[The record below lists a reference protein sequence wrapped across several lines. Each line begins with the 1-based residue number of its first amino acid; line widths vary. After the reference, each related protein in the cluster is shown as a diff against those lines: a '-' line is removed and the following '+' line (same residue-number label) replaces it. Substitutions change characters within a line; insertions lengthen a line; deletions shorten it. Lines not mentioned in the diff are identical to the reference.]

1 MIWCLKTKVD
11 ISYRLLK
18 RKNGGFDVMK
28 LMDLFECNPIFSCL
42 DSITKAYLQKQAIT
56 RNYSENQWVTHY
68 GDVWPYLFIVGEGA
82 ITAMKESLEGRSLIV
97 ARFEKG
103 EIFWGLG
110 FFLEEAPTPAAL
122 IASEKSNIHLWS
134 RDLLLPILLENGQM
148 AWEISTLMVNRML
161 LASDIVEGLAFQPV
175 ISRLAQYLIEHFGKD
190 EGEKISRDVTLDE
203 MAAYIGST
211 REMVCRM
218 LQKLSGHGLI
228 EITRTDFTFT
238 NREGLRELAVTTKVQ
253 GNK

>member
-1 MIWCLKTKVD
+1 
-11 ISYRLLK
+11 
-18 RKNGGFDVMK
+18 
-28 LMDLFECNPIFSCL
+28 
-42 DSITKAYLQKQAIT
+42 
-56 RNYSENQWVTHY
+56 
-68 GDVWPYLFIVGEGA
+68 
-82 ITAMKESLEGRSLIV
+82 MKESVEGRSLIV
-97 ARFEKG
+97 ARFGRE
-103 EIFWGLG
+103 EVFWGLG

-122 IASEKSNIHLWS
+122 IATEQSKIYLWS
-134 RDLLLPILLENGQM
+134 RDLLLPILLENGKM
-148 AWEISTLMVNRML
+148 AWEISTLMVKRML

-175 ISRLAQYLIEHFGKD
+175 ISRLAQFLIEHFGED

-228 EITRTDFTFT
+228 DITRTEFTFT

-253 GNK
+253 GSK